1 MRHVISITVNNKHG
15 VLARI
20 AGLFSARGYNI
31 ESLNVASLNENGM
44 GSMTIVVHGEELVIE
59 QIKKQLN
66 KIIDVLKVVDVTGE
80 NYIDRELV
88 LIKVASSSSIRSE
101 IMQVANIFRAKIVD
115 ISPKTMTLEA
125 TGKEDKINALIGMLK
140 PFNIKE
146 IVCTGKIAMSR
157 EYVGKV

>member
-88 LIKVASSSSIRSE
+88 LIKVASSSSIPVSYTHL
-101 IMQVANIFRAKIVD
+101 RAHE
-115 ISPKTMTLEA
+115 T
-125 TGKEDKINALIGMLK
+125 
-140 PFNIKE
+140 
-146 IVCTGKIAMSR
+146 
-157 EYVGKV
+157 